1 MIKGIEGIIETKG
14 LDLLNPKNALSQTI
28 SNSLLGFVDENFG
41 EALRVFQTVKGNLT
55 SIKEMA
61 ELFLSQ
67 SQDEYT
73 AEDIVEVG
81 STILNLVS
89 PDLAAKYEEELKRA
103 EDILKLIEYV
113 RDKSSVY
120 MTMMEGIEGNHDKN
134 FLSFSQ
140 ELIRL
145 FF

>member
-1 MIKGIEGIIETKG
+1 M
-14 LDLLNPKNALSQTI
+14 
-28 SNSLLGFVDENFG
+28 
-41 EALRVFQTVKGNLT
+41 FQTVKGNLT